1 MCLPNPYIALTR
13 STHEVDTI
21 SLRRPPVVTL
31 GGDHT
36 PANRLRR
43 DSHELT
49 TLVAAWTHQRPRN
62 RCRRNRCSVFDI
74 RSSSV
79 GGVTFEKLS
88 THNAETDHLLIHRR
102 APGRDRDRSPG
113 ESPLHI
119 TQGIAGQQP
128 ATLKPLP
135 AFSADE
141 LQEGISGGDICIQA
155 CSDDAQ
161 VALHA
166 VRNLARLAEGAA
178 TVAWS
183 QSGLGKSSTLA
194 RDGKTPR
201 NLFGFKDGTANIRS
215 NSDFDD
221 FVWASSGD
229 GPAWMAGGTYL
240 VARKVEMI
248 LETWDN
254 EDLTEQQ
261 EVFGRTKGTGAPLS
275 GGSERTRPNFR
286 ATGANGEPM
295 IDPHSHIALA
305 APGRAGRILRRG
317 YNYEVAQRSRS
328 RRAYAHR
335 SNMWASHY
343 SAKGSPQAGLL
354 PQMGAGGRVI
364 RLALIE

>member
-141 LQEGISGGDICIQA
+141 LQEGISGGDICIQS

-221 FVWASSGD
+221 FVWASSG
-229 GPAWMAGGTYL
+229 
-240 VARKVEMI
+240 
-248 LETWDN
+248 
-254 EDLTEQQ
+254 
-261 EVFGRTKGTGAPLS
+261 